1 MIYADQEHGRFGCA
15 FVSISQDQSALFRY
29 LIDAYLSGEVVSAGD
44 ILQVRGRENTA
55 MARYQS
61 VDDLFPQEE
70 AWSTAIK
77 RYGVYA
83 GFGVAGVAL
92 LAFVL
97 LGINERYF
105 TIQASTAFVEA
116 PVSQIRAP
124 IAGRLISALRPG
136 EPLVVGSLLGTMYG
150 ADGAAVTLESPCEC
164 EVLQKIGLNGQ
175 HYQFGDPLVTLIET
189 DQPFLVRVQLP
200 LEDVERLQV
209 GDRAEIHFPGH
220 AEPRFGQIERINLKP
235 QLEALDNEAGIVPV
249 SRRLAQ
255 VLIRPDAPLETQDF
269 GSLVS
274 VRFL

>member
-1 MIYADQEHGRFGCA
+1 
-15 FVSISQDQSALFRY
+15 
-29 LIDAYLSGEVVSAGD
+29 
-44 ILQVRGRENTA
+44 
-55 MARYQS
+55 
-61 VDDLFPQEE
+61 
-70 AWSTAIK
+70 
-77 RYGVYA
+77 
-83 GFGVAGVAL
+83 
-92 LAFVL
+92 
-97 LGINERYF
+97 
-105 TIQASTAFVEA
+105 
-116 PVSQIRAP
+116 
-124 IAGRLISALRPG
+124 
-136 EPLVVGSLLGTMYG
+136 
-150 ADGAAVTLESPCEC
+150 
-164 EVLQKIGLNGQ
+164 LQKIGLNGQ